1 MYACD
6 SDCRTK
12 NRRQLNNIFFR
23 TEEKTEKKK
32 KEKGMASRKRSGGRL
47 SRFAQKKYYP
57 KRSVGVE
64 IFFESNP

>member
-1 MYACD
+1 MLLLAT
-6 SDCRTK
+6 RPPHK
-12 NRRQLNNIFFR
+12 RQHSQHFFS

-32 KEKGMASRKRSGGRL
+32 KEKGMPFRQRSVGRL

-57 KRSVGVE
+57 KRSVDVE